1 MFLLNQI
8 KNLIELTLNFALSIN
23 FIIIL
28 AIFTLLYHIL
38 KYFLIDRK
46 YIRALKKYKPQ
57 KKISLDN
64 LNELPLVNLII
75 PAWKEGEIF
84 KGCLLSIVKLT
95 YPNLKVIVNAGGSEE
110 TINIANSFKKYDNFT
125 ILYQTAGEGKIKAI
139 NDCLKYSSEG
149 IIYFIDAD
157 IVLNDPILL
166 HMLYI
171 LINENEDIVVSP
183 IKPEKS
189 IKNKDLV
196 KFANINRNRFFDH
209 KFSRY
214 SYSFTQLT
222 GMKYKVIKS
231 IDKFVEGRLADDG
244 TSMGM
249 DVLNK
254 NFKIYYL
261 FEQKVESFNYPTK
274 QVDYINQNLRWIGNY
289 LYNPFIN
296 RKIRMLKFFIVVLV
310 SIYFYLLPLIVF
322 FNMYIF
328 FFGMIFLFSIYMK
341 KLRKILFFKITNKS
355 EKLKLKPIF
364 FIKLIFYL
372 YIDFLINI
380 ISFSEMLF
388 YRKAYKKRKNL
399 M

>member
-1 MFLLNQI
+1 MVLFNQI
-8 KNLIELTLNFALSIN
+8 QKISNFFFNFIFSIN
-23 FIIIL
+23 FIIVL
-28 AIFTLLYHIL
+28 VLLVFLYHIL
-38 KYFLIDRK
+38 AYFTRDRK
-46 YIRALKKYKPQ
+46 YIGELKKYKPQ

-75 PAWKEGEIF
+75 PAWKEGKIF
-84 KGCLLSIVKLT
+84 EKCLLALKRLE
-95 YPNLKVIVNAGGSEE
+95 YPNLNIIINAGGSEE
-110 TINIANSFKKYDNFT
+110 TIIIANTFKKYDFFT
-125 ILYQTAGEGKIKAI
+125 ILYQKAGEGKIKAI
-139 NDCLKYSSEG
+139 NDCLKHVSKGFVY
-149 IIYFIDAD
+149 IIDAD
-157 IVLNDPILL
+157 IILNDPILI

-183 IKPEKS
+183 IKPANS

-196 KFANINRNRFFDH
+196 KFAYINRNSFFDH

-254 NFKIYYL
+254 NFKIFYL

-274 QVDYINQNLRWIGNY
+274 QVDYFSQNLRWIENY

-296 RKIRMLKFFIVVLV
+296 RNIRMLKFFIVALV
-310 SIYFYLLPLIVF
+310 SIYFYLLPLSVF
-322 FNMYIF
+322 FNIFIF